1 VAAACDGACRVSTG
15 AGGWGYLIRLADGR
29 VIEQGGHHPAT
40 TNNRM
45 EMTAALELLRALE
58 GLELPAD
65 GLRVKTDSRYLLDG
79 LTRWLSGWKRRGW
92 RTAEGEPGEEPG
104 PMGAA
109 GAGRR
114 RPACGVV
121 RVGQGPQRRPRQR
134 SRRPD
139 RHRLGGWSAES
150 ADPAKCFG
158 NQGVADPTGSAW
170 DVAASPMG

>member
-58 GLELPAD
+58 GLELPAE
-65 GLRVKTDSRYLLDG
+65 GLRIKTDSRYLLDG

-92 RTAEGEPGEEPG
+92 RTAEGEPVKNRDLWELLEQ
-104 PMGAA
+104 AA
-109 GAGRR
+109 AAL
-114 RPACGVV
+114 PAVSFVWVKGHNGDPDNEAADRIATDWVV
-121 RVGQGPQRRPRQR
+121 
-134 SRRPD
+134 
-139 RHRLGGWSAES
+139 WSAES

-158 NQGVADPTGSAW
+158 NQGDG
-170 DVAASPMG
+170 